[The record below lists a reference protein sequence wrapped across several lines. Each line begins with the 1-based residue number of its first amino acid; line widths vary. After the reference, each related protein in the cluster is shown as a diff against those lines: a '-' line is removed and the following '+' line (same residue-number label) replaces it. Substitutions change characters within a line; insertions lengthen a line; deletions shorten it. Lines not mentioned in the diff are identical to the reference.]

1 MRLNL
6 HTDYALRLLMFL
18 AVKGEQASIE
28 EIAKAYG
35 ISRNHLIKVGKRLTE
50 LGYAEAR
57 RGRSGGLVLTRS
69 PESINVGEVVRS
81 VESTRA
87 FVECF
92 DPQINR
98 CRVAGI
104 CGLQGA
110 LSLALGDFMKRLDQ
124 YSIADL
130 IPAPQKFKDRL
141 VPLPPGE
148 QRLLTLGRHVIPGGG
163 EYDN

>member
-18 AVKGEQASIE
+18 AVKQQQASID

-35 ISRNHLIKVGKRLTE
+35 ISRNHLMKVGQRLTE
-50 LGYAEAR
+50 LGYVGAR
-57 RGRSGGLVLTRS
+57 RGRGGGLTLARS
-69 PESINVGEVVRS
+69 PEKINVGEVVRS

-92 DPQINR
+92 DPQTNQCPIT
-98 CRVAGI
+98 GI

-110 LSLALGDFMKRLDQ
+110 LSLALRDFMARLDQ
-124 YSIADL
+124 YTVADL
-130 IPAPQKFKDRL
+130 VPVPHKFRERL
-141 VPLPPGE
+141 SPL
-148 QRLLTLGRHVIPGGG
+148 LL
-163 EYDN
+163 